1 MDIANIFGSKTR
13 KALFRLYFS
22 NSEREYYLRE
32 LERILDIPVSMI
44 RKELLR
50 LEENGIFI
58 SAKKGNLTY
67 FYLNKSYP
75 LFDELKSI
83 VFKTI
88 GIRGLL
94 REALEKIRGIETGFI
109 YGSFAKDEESAKS
122 DIDLFIVGK
131 INEDK
136 LVMGVGRVEK
146 TVKREINYSLY
157 TKDDLKK
164 KKREKDSFIL
174 EVISGPKIFL
184 IGNENDLWKL

>member
-83 VFKTI
+83 VSKTI

-94 REALEKIRGIETGFI
+94 KEALERIRGIEIAFA
-109 YGSFAKDEESAKS
+109 YGSFAKNEESAKS
-122 DIDLFIVGK
+122 DIDLFIVG
-131 INEDK
+131 EVEERK
-136 LVMGVGRVEK
+136 LVTEAGRVER

-174 EVISGPKIFL
+174 EVINGPKIFL
-184 IGNENDLWKL
+184 IGNENDL

>member
-1 MDIANIFGSKTR
+1 MDIVNIFRSKTR
-13 KALFRLYFS
+13 KALFGLYFS

-67 FYLNKSYP
+67 FCLNKSYP

-94 REALEKIRGIETGFI
+94 REALEKIRGIEAGFI

-122 DIDLFIVGK
+122 DIDLFIIGK